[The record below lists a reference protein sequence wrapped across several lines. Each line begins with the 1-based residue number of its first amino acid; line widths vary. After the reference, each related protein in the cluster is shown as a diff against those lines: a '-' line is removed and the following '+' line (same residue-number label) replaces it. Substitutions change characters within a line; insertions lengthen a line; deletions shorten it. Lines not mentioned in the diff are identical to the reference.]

1 MIIINSFEHFE
12 NKSLLFEFIEFKIE
26 ICIVNDLV
34 ELKYIWKIKYPCNKP
49 KDNFSFWGICI
60 FDIPSVF
67 NISM

>member
-34 ELKYIWKIKYPCNKP
+34 ELKYI
-49 KDNFSFWGICI
+49 
-60 FDIPSVF
+60 
-67 NISM
+67 